1 MAIKIRLARGGSKK
15 RPFYRIVAT
24 DNRMPRDGRFIEKLG
39 TYNPLLGKDDPD
51 RVKLDLE
58 KIKIWLGKGAQ
69 TSDRVSRM
77 LESLSILPAKT
88 RSNPKKGEKHKA
100 TLEREAAKA
109 GGSIADDS
117 PPDNKV
123 SKESQENVSDDPGK
137 SDQVK
142 EEGNE
147 KENLAQ
153 SADQE
158 PSKADDISDKKQQ
171 ADSNGV
177 TTEDDKESK

>member
-1 MAIKIRLARGGSKK
+1 MGGTCLSCAGW
-15 RPFYRIVAT
+15 PAAAAA
-24 DNRMPRDGRFIEKLG
+24 PGRWRASG
-39 TYNPLLGKDDPD
+39 WSPGSS
-51 RVKLDLE
+51 R
-58 KIKIWLGKGAQ
+58 GAQ

-123 SKESQENVSDDPGK
+123 SKESQGNVSDDPGK